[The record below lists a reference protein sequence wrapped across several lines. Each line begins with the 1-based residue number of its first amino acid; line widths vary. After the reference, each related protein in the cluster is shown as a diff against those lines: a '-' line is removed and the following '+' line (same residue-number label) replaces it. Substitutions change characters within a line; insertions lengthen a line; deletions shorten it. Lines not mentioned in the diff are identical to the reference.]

1 MGEVKQIN
9 IKNLTYI
16 FYNDIIDLKD
26 FEPNLLKIDKKS
38 YKNINIYYIGYIT
51 IQKIDDYES
60 IYSVNPLYL
69 CINHAS
75 GYIEEKNG
83 NKYLIFDSVDEN
95 KEVLK
100 KYADVWDGI
109 KNKIKAIN
117 GGKEND
123 YGKDYIKI
131 KFISDDEL
139 PLNKPLKFHAMT
151 VIIRSIFDEDGK
163 LYP

>member
-51 IQKIDDYES
+51 IKKIDDYES

-69 CINHAS
+69 RINHAS
-75 GYIEEKNG
+75 GCVEEKKG
-83 NKYLIFDSVDEN
+83 N
-95 KEVLK
+95 
-100 KYADVWDGI
+100 
-109 KNKIKAIN
+109 
-117 GGKEND
+117 
-123 YGKDYIKI
+123 
-131 KFISDDEL
+131 
-139 PLNKPLKFHAMT
+139 T
-151 VIIRSIFDEDGK
+151 
-163 LYP
+163 